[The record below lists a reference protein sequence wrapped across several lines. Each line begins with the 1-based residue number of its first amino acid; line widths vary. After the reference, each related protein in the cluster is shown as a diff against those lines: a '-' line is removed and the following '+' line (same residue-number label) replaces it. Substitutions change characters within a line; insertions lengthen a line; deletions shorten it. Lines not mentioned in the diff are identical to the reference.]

1 MCVLSY
7 LNKWIKSRAKLKA
20 SKEQSLKDLE
30 RKFKKL
36 NFLTKEEFDK
46 LKELIEIYL
55 DAHDFTTHVGSE
67 ISKLADK
74 SKP

>member
-1 MCVLSY
+1 M
-7 LNKWIKSRAKLKA
+7 KSRIRLRL
-20 SKEQSLKDLE
+20 SKEESLKELE
-30 RKFKKL
+30 HKFKEL

-55 DAHDFTTHVGSE
+55 EAHDFTTHVGLE